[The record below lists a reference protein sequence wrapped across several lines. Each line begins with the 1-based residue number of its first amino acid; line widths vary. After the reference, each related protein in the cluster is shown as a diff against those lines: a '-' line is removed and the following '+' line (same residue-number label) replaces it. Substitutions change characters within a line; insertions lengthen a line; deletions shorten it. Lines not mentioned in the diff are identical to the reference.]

1 MLTLTPALQAATAA
15 RITQPLHLIQID
27 AAPVLRFC
35 TLQTVALNGHAW
47 QGTPLQING
56 LGGEGGPSL
65 VFNDPDTAIAT
76 AVLQGLLDDVPV
88 SIWTADAAALA
99 DADPVLQWQGATDGA
114 RIDPE
119 SGRVTIG
126 LTLAAAAALH
136 APRLL
141 YGPAMGMNT
150 MIPAGAV
157 IKVGDKTYTVERK

>member
-1 MLTLTPALQAATAA
+1 
-15 RITQPLHLIQID
+15 
-27 AAPVLRFC
+27 
-35 TLQTVALNGHAW
+35 
-47 QGTPLQING
+47 
-56 LGGEGGPSL
+56 
-65 VFNDPDTAIAT
+65 
-76 AVLQGLLDDVPV
+76 LQGLLDDVPV